1 MLLWSDKKRIC
12 GLPISFTHYKLEDGR
27 LHIKR
32 GLFSTH
38 YDELMLYRVYDIK
51 MVETFGQKLFGVGT
65 VTLYTNDASSVQ
77 QTLQIVN
84 IKNPIKV
91 KILLSDEVEKARE
104 AKGVCATEFV
114 GSM

>member
-1 MLLWSDKKRIC
+1 MIWSDKKRIC
-12 GLPISFTHYKLEDGR
+12 GLPISFTHYSLEDGR

-51 MVETFGQKLFGVGT
+51 MVETFGQKIFGVGT
-65 VTLYTNDASSVQ
+65 ITLYTNDASSTQ
-77 QTLQIVN
+77 HTLKLINV
-84 IKNPIKV
+84 KDPLKV
-91 KILLSDEVEKARE
+91 KSLISDEVEKERAE
-104 AKGVCATEFV
+104 KGVCATEFV